1 VHATPKCLRWAGIL
15 RKAPDRMMLV
25 GRLAIVCVVLNH
37 GESLSVWSN
46 NMICHALGKNRGK
59 ITTKKRSIKL
69 MISAATS
76 SAYQK
81 SEGNPGKTINQ
92 KQVK

>member
-1 VHATPKCLRWAGIL
+1 MHATPKCLSLAGLL

-25 GRLAIVCVVLNH
+25 GRLAMVCVVVNH
-37 GESLSVWSN
+37 GSSLSVCSK
-46 NMICHALGKNRGK
+46 NMIYHALGKNHGK

-81 SEGNPGKTINQ
+81 PEGNPGKTINQ
-92 KQVK
+92 RQVK